1 MKPFLLSTL
10 HNTLRR
16 KGWVGV
22 GLRYNTS
29 TTAQELLAVNKS
41 YVRFPGI
48 KYSCVA
54 MERKMHEDDEKH

>member
-16 KGWVGV
+16 KGGW
-22 GLRYNTS
+22 GLDCD
-29 TTAQELLAVNKS
+29 TTHLQLHELLDVNKS

-48 KYSCVA
+48 KYSCAA

>member
-1 MKPFLLSTL
+1 M
-10 HNTLRR
+10 
-16 KGWVGV
+16 GV

-48 KYSCVA
+48 KYSCAA